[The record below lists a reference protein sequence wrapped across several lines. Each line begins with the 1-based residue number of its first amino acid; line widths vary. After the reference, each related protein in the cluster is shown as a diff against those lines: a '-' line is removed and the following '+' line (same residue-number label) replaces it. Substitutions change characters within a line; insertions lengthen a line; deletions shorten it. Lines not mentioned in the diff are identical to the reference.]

1 MIVALQALFTVVCR
15 KYICAILRTRIAQ
28 TQVSTNRVGWH
39 YVVVSAGFT
48 VCCHDQYQESRSIAS
63 IKLPNHPK
71 KCSRLLQ
78 LRKLGYFAVKDGV
91 PTPARAKAIRV
102 LSLLCEYARID
113 LGWIAHN
120 PCRWPK
126 RLQTGDGYPAWTL
139 AEFQQ
144 YMACGQ
150 IGEPI
155 KRAAAQAFYTG
166 ARVGDCIALPRAA
179 RHDGAI
185 EFTPSRTKRTTRA
198 HVVLPVVPEPAAVL
212 GCGTRQRRADAGR
225 RTAVEDRPR
234 QARHGEEG
242 SAEGRA
248 TRRT

>member
-1 MIVALQALFTVVCR
+1 
-15 KYICAILRTRIAQ
+15 
-28 TQVSTNRVGWH
+28 
-39 YVVVSAGFT
+39 
-48 VCCHDQYQESRSIAS
+48 
-63 IKLPNHPK
+63 
-71 KCSRLLQ
+71 
-78 LRKLGYFAVKDGV
+78 LGYFGVKDGV

-212 GCGTRQRRADAGR
+212 DAAPASDAPTRADGQPWKIDHVKHAMAKKAVRKAGLRAGR
-225 RTAVEDRPR
+225 SFHGLPSGLSVALAEGGASPKTTSA
-234 QARHGEEG
+234 ARH
-242 SAEGRA
+242 AAQGRCRN
-248 TRRT
+248 TQRCWSR